1 LNSALRFALIVL
13 FGVLLSGTAEQL
25 CAAEKKSNAD
35 ILYQL
40 CREAVASSI
49 SEAQIPDSSTIVLK
63 IEDGAINRF
72 FAQPLTESFRQRFS
86 SLFTQK
92 TTSGIEISVS
102 VGGVSVIYG
111 ETFSDGFLSAR
122 RTERRIDVSLRMTTM
137 RFEDGKILWAKSKSA
152 SFVDT
157 VYVDDIPDLQL
168 SSEGIAKGV
177 MPQRSAMEKFIEP
190 FIIVGAAGVAVYLFF
205 TIRS

>member
-1 LNSALRFALIVL
+1 MNSPSLFVPILLFA
-13 FGVLLSGTAEQL
+13 VLLSGTEGQL

-35 ILYQL
+35 ILYQV
-40 CREAVASSI
+40 CQEAAASSI
-49 SEAQIPDSSTIVLK
+49 FAAQIPDTSTIVLK
-63 IEDGAINRF
+63 IEDGEINRF
-72 FAQPLTESFRQRFS
+72 FAQPLTESFRQRYP
-86 SLFTQK
+86 SLFTRK
-92 TTSGIEISVS
+92 AASGIEISIS
-102 VGGVSVIYG
+102 VGGISVVYG
-111 ETFSDGFLSAR
+111 QSFSDGFLSAR
-122 RTERRIDVSLRMTTM
+122 RSERRIDVELRMTAM
-137 RFEDGKILWAKSKSA
+137 RFEDGKILWAKSKGS

-168 SSEGIAKGV
+168 SSERIAKGV

>member
-1 LNSALRFALIVL
+1 MTIVL
-13 FGVLLSGTAEQL
+13 FAVLLSGTAEQL

-35 ILYQL
+35 ILYQV
-40 CREAVASSI
+40 CQVAVASMI
-49 SEAQIPDSSTIVLK
+49 SETQIPDTSTIVLK
-63 IEDGAINRF
+63 IEDGDINRF
-72 FAQPLTESFRQRFS
+72 FAQPLTESFRQRFP
-86 SLFTQK
+86 SLFTRG
-92 TTSGIEISVS
+92 TASGIEISVS
-102 VGGVSVIYG
+102 VGGVSVVYG
-111 ETFSDGFLSAR
+111 QSFSDGFLSAR
-122 RTERRIDVSLRMTTM
+122 RSERRIDVGLRMTAL
-137 RFEDGKILWAKSKSA
+137 RFEDGKILWAKSKGA

-168 SSEGIAKGV
+168 SSERIVKGV